1 MQGDRQREIIP
12 TGVRGLDTLL
22 AGGIPRGSLVLL
34 AGNPGAGKTT
44 LAAKILYE
52 AAEHGHPVMYVSFVE
67 PRDDFMAHMES
78 LGLDLRPLE
87 ERGLFHFVEAL
98 TIPDDKA
105 LQLQMEELLRD
116 IMEKRIRIV
125 AIDSVSAM
133 MHLVRDPAR
142 AREILQNFF
151 VNGLKPFGVTAIL
164 IAEHPYGATVIGY
177 GIEEFIVDAVMI
189 LRFELESG
197 KIKRILELRKVR
209 WAPIRQAEVP
219 FYIRPGKVFEIS
231 LPEELSEVPPL
242 DMVEHHD
249 PQKIMRILAEKGILR
264 AEPGRSRLTPRLLVL
279 PRGSQVVAGVS
290 VSVNTRLL
298 LGVAMAG
305 LLAAYPETRIAVVT
319 FKASPQ
325 TVLSVAG
332 CTASALGCCEE
343 GSLGDRVKV
352 LSINPT
358 AYTLN
363 ELYDIIRLFLDQ
375 TSPTTLMVEGLELLE
390 TFFEKRDMTTM
401 MYNLMLRNKKHR
413 ITGIYIYSVTS
424 RPRFFENPL
433 TMISDV
439 GVFIES
445 TPQPSQRLTSGAQ
458 QLSVEVFGHL
468 THVSLNI
475 QLNVSKLLQLRCIG

>member
-1 MQGDRQREIIP
+1 MPGDRPREVIP
-12 TGVRGLDTLL
+12 TGVEGLDRLL
-22 AGGIPRGSLVLL
+22 AGGIPRGSLLLL

-52 AAEHGHPVMYVSFVE
+52 AAEHGNPVMYVSFVE
-67 PRDDFMAHMES
+67 PRDDFMAHMAS

-105 LQLQMEELLRD
+105 LQLQLEELLREAL
-116 IMEKRIRIV
+116 EKKIRMV

-151 VNGLKPFGVTAIL
+151 VNGLKPFGITAIL
-164 IAEHPYGATVIGY
+164 IAEHPYGATMIGY
-177 GIEEFIVDAVMI
+177 GIEEFIVDAVII
-189 LRFELESG
+189 LRFGLESG
-197 KIKRILELRKVR
+197 KIKRIMELRKVR

-219 FYIRPGKVFEIS
+219 FYIRPGKVFEVS
-231 LPEELSEVPPL
+231 LPEELAEVPPL
-242 DMVEHHD
+242 DMSEHHD
-249 PQKIMRILAEKGILR
+249 PQRILLTLAQKGIVR
-264 AEPGRSRLTPRLLVL
+264 AETRKAPVPPSHMVI
-279 PRGSQVVAGVS
+279 PRGSQAVVGVS

-298 LGVAMAG
+298 LGVAIAG
-305 LLAAYPETRIAVVT
+305 LLTAYPNTRVSVVT

-325 TVLSVAG
+325 TVLSVSG
-332 CTASALGCCEE
+332 CTASALECC
-343 GSLGDRVKV
+343 GGKGLGDRVRV
-352 LSINPT
+352 LSLNPT

-375 TSPTTLMVEGLELLE
+375 TTPTTLMVEGLELLE

-413 ITGIYIYSVTS
+413 ITGIYLYSVTS

-433 TMISDV
+433 TMISDI

-445 TPQPSQRLTSGAQ
+445 TPQPSQRLTRGAQ
-458 QLSVEVFGHL
+458 QLSIEVFGHL

-475 QLNVSKLLQLRCIG
+475 QLNVSKLLQLHCIG